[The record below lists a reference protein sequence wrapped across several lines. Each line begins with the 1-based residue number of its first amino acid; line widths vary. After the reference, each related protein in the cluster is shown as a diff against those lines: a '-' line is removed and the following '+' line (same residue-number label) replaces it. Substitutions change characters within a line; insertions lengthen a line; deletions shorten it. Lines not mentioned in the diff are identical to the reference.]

1 MVALILAPTLFMN
14 ANQLEG
20 WKPSSYCH
28 INSVTSSLFAVNYLS
43 WTSIS
48 SNLLFLGVFVNSHDT
63 LSYCG

>member
-20 WKPSSYCH
+20 WKARSYCH
-28 INSVTSSLFAVNYLS
+28 VNSVTSSLFAVKYLS
-43 WTSIS
+43 CTSIG
-48 SNLLFLGVFVNSHDT
+48 SNLLFHT